1 MIPMVM
7 RLVISDVNA
16 KGGNINTNLWLPLF
30 LLWLLILPLII
41 IILVVWVILSLLAWV
56 SPIMKRLVKIIE
68 AGAVVIWNISGLRV
82 DIRGSESRFV
92 LHF

>member
-7 RLVISDVNA
+7 RLVISDVA
-16 KGGNINTNLWLPLF
+16 SKGGNINTNLWLPLF
-30 LLWLLILPLII
+30 LLWLLILPLIV
-41 IILVVWVILSLLAWV
+41 IILAVWVVLSLLAWT
-56 SPIMKRLVKIIE
+56 SPIIKRLVKIIE